1 MDNFNYSR
9 DSHFIPSGFDCRWS
23 PENKSNL
30 NSYTYMPFGMGPRNC
45 VGMRFAMEEIK
56 LALCTI
62 LKHYRF
68 FSVPETPVSS
78 NKDLLFLN
86 F

>member
-1 MDNFNYSR
+1 
-9 DSHFIPSGFDCRWS
+9 
-23 PENKSNL
+23 
-30 NSYTYMPFGMGPRNC
+30 MPFGMGPRNC

-68 FSVPETPVSS
+68 FSVPETPVSL
-78 NKDLLFLN
+78 NKDLLFFKFLN
-86 F
+86 ESSFLNRMNWRSRMAF